1 MALRA
6 GRVGI
11 LPEELTPEGKM
22 KPVSIDPAYWGKLG
36 VVMPGENMQINNAG
50 VIDVNTLSIPHK
62 IYLDDDNGTLK
73 YTEDVSLS
81 NAQMVVFVIEEVGQ
95 GGIQIEVLQP
105 ANNNGANGYYFT
117 SQNVDNGNLVT
128 KIYSVNFTDKTAVLL
143 GTTTQQISIS

>member
-11 LPEELTPEGKM
+11 LPDELTPDGKL
-22 KPVSIDPAYWGKLG
+22 KPVSITPAYWGKLG
-36 VVMPGENMQINNAG
+36 GVMPGDNMQINSAG
-50 VIDVNTLSIPHK
+50 VIDVNTLSVPHK
-62 IYLDDDNGTLK
+62 IYLNDDNGTLK
-73 YTEDVSLS
+73 YSDDVNLS
-81 NAQMVVFVIEEVGQ
+81 NAQMTIFVIEEAGQ
-95 GGIQIEVLQP
+95 GGLKVETLHP